1 VLTLGF
7 DTATRATSVALW
19 SGDGAGA
26 GHACDRARGGVT
38 LERRDDPPPGS
49 RPNHTTRLMTLIVE
63 AMDAAG
69 RGWEDLSLI
78 AVGTGPG
85 TFTGLRIGVA
95 TARALATARS
105 LPLIGVS
112 TLAALA
118 SGTGSPSAHGDG
130 DGDGNGDG
138 DGDGDGDGVAADG
151 AEGVLAVLDAR
162 RGEVFAAGWDSPR
175 DVLGPP
181 VLAAR
186 AVAPK
191 GLADAVARTGRRWL
205 AVGDGAVE
213 FRSVLERSGVRIP
226 EDDSLLHRVSAIEHC
241 RLAQGLRPESPG
253 EVRPQYLRLPDA
265 ELALRAT
272 RPS

>member
-1 VLTLGF
+1 MLTLGF
-7 DTATRATSVALW
+7 DTATRATAVALW
-19 SGDGAGA
+19 SGAGA
-26 GHACDRARGGVT
+26 GHARDRARGGVT

-105 LPLIGVS
+105 LPLIGIS

-118 SGTGSPSAHGDG
+118 SGTGSPSAH
-130 DGDGNGDG
+130 
-138 DGDGDGDGVAADG
+138 ADG

-186 AVAPK
+186 AVAPE